1 MVIVRFFMGSKK
13 RDLSDKSREG
23 EDSKKVKESDK
34 SFLPEETFSDGL
46 NFPELAKLLVNCLK
60 SIKIQEKE
68 LFTFH
73 EEAKESQIKVI
84 ESFEFMSA
92 KFDDLEKEIKKKDG
106 KINQLEKTIENLVEK
121 QKTLSSEID
130 GLEQYSRRN
139 CLVLNGVNESN
150 NENTNEIL
158 IKTFSEELGVEIK
171 EDDLD
176 RSHRLG
182 KPKRK
187 DNKPRPI
194 IVKFAR
200 YAVRREIFMNKR
212 KLKGKRLL
220 ITESLTSSRMQLL
233 GDAQRKYGVRNVW
246 TSDGRVMVKEND
258 KIFLYKS

>member
-1 MVIVRFFMGSKK
+1 MGSKK

-34 SFLPEETFSDGL
+34 SFLPEEAFSDGL
-46 NFPELAKLLVNCLK
+46 NSPELAKLLVNCLK
-60 SIKIQEKE
+60 SIENQVKE

-73 EEAKESQIKVI
+73 EEAKESQIKVT
-84 ESFEFMSA
+84 ESLEFMSA

-150 NENTNEIL
+150 NESTNEIL

-187 DNKPRPI
+187 DNKPRPT

-200 YAVRREIFMNKR
+200 YAVRGEIFTNRR
-212 KLKGKRLL
+212 KLKVKLLL
-220 ITESLTSSRMQLL
+220 ITESLASSRMQLL
-233 GDAQRKYGVRNVW
+233 SEAQ
-246 TSDGRVMVKEND
+246 
-258 KIFLYKS
+258 KIWCKKCLDI

>member
-1 MVIVRFFMGSKK
+1 MSFFLERKK
-13 RDLSDKSREG
+13 RDLSDNLRDG
-23 EDSKKVKESDK
+23 EDSKKVKESN
-34 SFLPEETFSDGL
+34 SLSSLPDEVFSDGL
-46 NFPELAKLLVNCLK
+46 NSPELAKLLVNCLK
-60 SIKIQEKE
+60 SIENQVKE

-73 EEAKESQIKVI
+73 EEAKESQIKVT
-84 ESFEFMSA
+84 ESLEFMSA

-150 NENTNEIL
+150 
-158 IKTFSEELGVEIK
+158 EEVGVKIK

>member
-1 MVIVRFFMGSKK
+1 MGSKK
-13 RDLSDKSREG
+13 RGLSDKSKYG
-23 EDSKKVKESDK
+23 EDSKKVKKSD
-34 SFLPEETFSDGL
+34 SLSSLPDKVFSDGL
-46 NFPELAKLLVNCLK
+46 NSPDLAKLLLNCLK
-60 SIKIQEKE
+60 SIENRVKE

-84 ESFEFMSA
+84 ESLEFKSA
-92 KFDDLEKEIKKKDG
+92 QFYDLEEEIKKKDE
-106 KINQLEKTIENLVEK
+106 KISQLEKAIEDLVDK
-121 QKTLSSEID
+121 QKSLSSEID
-130 GLEQYSRRN
+130 DLEQYSRRN
-139 CLVLNGVNESN
+139 YLVLHSVNKSN
-150 NENTNEIL
+150 DENTNEII